1 MHVSIQRDCDRG
13 MAQDFGQRFDLKA
26 DLNGT
31 CRKCVPKCMKMY
43 SLQAA
48 CLGVLFQAIL
58 QYPWLHECIR
68 SSQNIRGWTLR
79 LHVPAKTSHV
89 FRHRDRSHGG
99 IAFGWTDYDSCSSIL
114 WYAGVTQP
122 LQRLYNFD
130 CFISCRNTF
139 PTQCAEFANSDAC
152 TQRQG
157 VSFKNRDRFIQLGIA
172 ISTLRKLRGMSQDQ
186 LAEKAN
192 MSRSHLSAIEAP
204 NMIRSFSL
212 ETLFNLADALM
223 ITPSD
228 LLNTSLFSE
237 QINDLTDSEK

>member
-1 MHVSIQRDCDRG
+1 MS
-13 MAQDFGQRFDLKA
+13 K
-26 DLNGT
+26 
-31 CRKCVPKCMKMY
+31 
-43 SLQAA
+43 
-48 CLGVLFQAIL
+48 
-58 QYPWLHECIR
+58 E
-68 SSQNIRGWTLR
+68 
-79 LHVPAKTSHV
+79 
-89 FRHRDRSHGG
+89 
-99 IAFGWTDYDSCSSIL
+99 
-114 WYAGVTQP
+114 
-122 LQRLYNFD
+122 
-130 CFISCRNTF
+130 
-139 PTQCAEFANSDAC
+139 
-152 TQRQG
+152 G

-237 QINDLTDSEK
+237 QINELTDSEPIMTTCTAPAAAGWRMCSWTKRPLNRRSPRGRIFRSRGIR